1 MTNDKCSY
9 KRIYRFR
16 NFYISYIMENTT
28 RISDLPELKS
38 HQGSAPQTASFPN
51 PNGNNYIPINIHPNP
66 YGNQGGATTGII
78 SPAISPPTAQYL
90 EGGGGMRGGEDGH
103 HRLPSRD
110 IRIDSAEFTQDS
122 EIKANYI
129 PAPKNMKDYLR
140 EYENREENENESQR
154 ISKHKKSKKRVRFT
168 DDLFVQL
175 QMPILIGILYFI
187 FQQGVVNRILM
198 KLTERFVKLYNEDGS
213 IGLYGNLAK
222 SVLFATAFFAIVKAE
237 NIFI

>member
-1 MTNDKCSY
+1 
-9 KRIYRFR
+9 
-16 NFYISYIMENTT
+16 MENTT

-38 HQGSAPQTASFPN
+38 HPGNGNAPQTASFPN

-66 YGNQGGATTGII
+66 YGNQGGSTAGII
-78 SPAISPPTAQYL
+78 SPTIPPPTAQYF
-90 EGGGGMRGGEDGH
+90 EGGGGDDGH

-129 PAPKNMKDYLR
+129 PAPRNMKDYLR
-140 EYENREENENESQR
+140 EYENREEDGNERQK
-154 ISKHKKSKKRVRFT
+154 ITKHKKSKKRVRFT

-213 IGLYGNLAK
+213 IGLYGNLTK
-222 SVLFATAFFAIVKAE
+222 SVLFATAFFAIVNAE